1 MSSVTMDDYP
11 RKGTWLYLPLE
22 DLSVGQVGILD
33 FRHGSFVV
41 GMGEDEREYAMVGE
55 VKFLWASDYWLSSR
69 LTEYNSLN
77 PP

>member
-1 MSSVTMDDYP
+1 MDDYS

-41 GMGEDEREYAMVGE
+41 GMEEDEDTRWLEKSSLSGRATTGCHQDLRSAIVNL
-55 VKFLWASDYWLSSR
+55 VIDYTLK
-69 LTEYNSLN
+69 
-77 PP
+77 